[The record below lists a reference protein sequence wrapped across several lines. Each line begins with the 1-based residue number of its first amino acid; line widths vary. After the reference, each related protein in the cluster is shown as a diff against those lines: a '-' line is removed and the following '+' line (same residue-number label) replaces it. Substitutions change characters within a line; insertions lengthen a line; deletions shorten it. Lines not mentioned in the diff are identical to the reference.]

1 MDQAIKMGADYIVEI
16 HGDGAQF
23 NPIALK
29 LALPHME
36 KGADLILGSRFQIP
50 GQALKNG
57 MPLIRFLANRGL
69 SFFDRIVL
77 RLPLTEFHTGFR
89 IYSTKFLKR
98 VPYKSNENNY
108 VFSFE
113 IIAQAAYFDAVVK
126 EVPVEAD

>member
-69 SFFDRIVL
+69 SFFDRIIL
-77 RLPLTEFHTGFR
+77 GLKLSEFHTGFR
-89 IYSTKFLKR
+89 IYGRKLLEKA
-98 VPYKSNENNY
+98 PYDSNTN
-108 VFSFE
+108 
-113 IIAQAAYFDAVVK
+113 D
-126 EVPVEAD
+126 